1 MVRATVA
8 TSITAATTV
17 IIPSATT
24 QHHEQAH
31 ASDVAVG
38 LRTKCTCA
46 CGRAPAPLTR
56 VHIVVHNVR
65 RSNLRSQQQVIF
77 VQGRQHQRD
86 SRRGAIVRPIL
97 ELRHDGLLRGAPS
110 IDITRQKLELLL
122 ELFAPFLSRSVKRK
136 PTPIS
141 CEQRSLQTDMSSGS
155 HVLNNVRM

>member
-8 TSITAATTV
+8 TSITAATTI

-24 QHHEQAH
+24 QHYEQAH
-31 ASDVAVG
+31 VSDVAVG
-38 LRTKCTCA
+38 LGTKCTCA
-46 CGRAPAPLTR
+46 CDSAAAPLTR

-77 VQGRQHQRD
+77 VQGRQNQRD

-110 IDITRQKLELLL
+110 IDQKSLTRQKLELLL
-122 ELFAPFLSRSVKRK
+122 ELFAPFLFRSLKRN

-141 CEQRSLQTDMSSGS
+141 CEQRSLQTRPTCPLDHMY
-155 HVLNNVRM
+155 